1 MNTIK
6 NDTLDAMIVL
16 SAHVL
21 AEKNEADLISKDTA
35 NVEIPRSV
43 DRKVRR
49 MIRKERRKIEYG
61 AWYMCAKRVA
71 VARVATVFLVVC
83 TVAFASAISV
93 SAVRE
98 ALWSAIVQFYEEYIS
113 VGYVADTEP
122 PAYIEVKKEPSAIP
136 DDWTCEI
143 LLDSQSM
150 YYIQYSSNGEEIVS
164 FKQKV
169 LDKSK
174 DWIDNS
180 NSTIEIITIQG
191 YEGNLITL
199 LDKGLAYLVW
209 SDGCYSYTIEYDHAK
224 IDCDLVI
231 AIAESLQ

>member
-6 NDTLDAMIVL
+6 NDKLDAMIVL

-21 AEKNEADLISKDTA
+21 AEKNEADWMTEDTA
-35 NVEIPRSV
+35 NVEIPHSV
-43 DRKVRR
+43 DRKIRR

-61 AWYMCAKRVA
+61 AWYQIAKRVA
-71 VARVATVFLVVC
+71 MVFLVVC

-122 PAYIEVKKEPSAIP
+122 PACIEVKKEPSAIP
-136 DDWTCEI
+136 DDWTREI

-150 YYIQYSSNGEEIVS
+150 YYIQYTFDDGEAVS
-164 FKQKV
+164 FRQKT
-169 LDKSK
+169 LDGSET
-174 DWIDNS
+174 WIDNE

-199 LDKGLAYLVW
+199 PDKGLAYLVW
-209 SDGCYSYTIEYDHAK
+209 SDGCYSYTIEYDNAK
-224 IDCDLVI
+224 IDRDLVI

>member
-6 NDTLDAMIVL
+6 NDKLDAMIVL

-21 AEKNEADLISKDTA
+21 AEKNAADWMTEDTA
-35 NVEIPRSV
+35 NVEIPHSV

-61 AWYMCAKRVA
+61 TLYGFVKRVA
-71 VARVATVFLVVC
+71 MVFLVVC
-83 TVAFASAISV
+83 TAAFASAISV

-98 ALWSAIVQFYEEYIS
+98 ALWSAIVSFYEEYIS
-113 VGYVADTEP
+113 VGYAADTEP

-150 YYIQYSSNGEEIVS
+150 YYVRYSSNDEEIIS
-164 FKQKV
+164 FRQKV
-169 LDKSK
+169 LDENE
-174 DWIDNS
+174 DWIDNA
-180 NSTIEIITIQG
+180 NSTIENIMIHG

-199 LDKGLAYLVW
+199 LDKGSSYLLW
-209 SDGCYSYTIEYDHAK
+209 SDGCYFYTISYDNAK
-224 IDCDLVI
+224 INRDLVI
-231 AIAESLQ
+231 TIAESLQ

>member
-6 NDTLDAMIVL
+6 NDKLDAMIVL

-21 AEKNEADLISKDTA
+21 AEKNAADLMSKDTA
-35 NVEIPRSV
+35 NVEIPHSV

-61 AWYMCAKRVA
+61 TLYVVAKRVA
-71 VARVATVFLVVC
+71 MVFLVVC

-98 ALWSAIVQFYEEYIS
+98 ALWSAIVSFYEEYIA
-113 VGYVADTEP
+113 VGYVANTEP

-136 DDWTCEI
+136 DDWIREI

-150 YYIQYSSNGEEIVS
+150 YYIRYSSNDEEIVN
-164 FKQKV
+164 FRQKV
-169 LDKSK
+169 LDENE
-174 DWIDNS
+174 DWIDNE
-180 NSTIEIITIQG
+180 NSSFESVTIHG
-191 YEGNLITL
+191 HEGNLITL

-209 SDGCYSYTIEYDHAK
+209 SDGCYSYTIEYDNAK
-224 IDCDLVI
+224 INRDLVI

>member
-6 NDTLDAMIVL
+6 NDKLDAMIVL

-21 AEKNEADLISKDTA
+21 AEKNEADWMTEDTA
-35 NVEIPRSV
+35 NVEIPHSV
-43 DRKVRR
+43 DRKIKR

-61 AWYMCAKRVA
+61 AWYQIAKRVA
-71 VARVATVFLVVC
+71 MVFLVVC

-113 VGYVADTEP
+113 VGYAADTEP

-136 DDWTCEI
+136 DDWTREI

-150 YYIQYSSNGEEIVS
+150 YYIQYTFDDGEAVS
-164 FKQKV
+164 FRQKT
-169 LDKSK
+169 LDGSET
-174 DWIDNS
+174 WIDNE

-199 LDKGLAYLVW
+199 PDKGLAYLVW
-209 SDGCYSYTIEYDHAK
+209 SDGCYSYTIEYDNAK
-224 IDCDLVI
+224 IDRDLVI